1 MVMED
6 AIAKRTTTKLSK
18 PKSYRDLYEKYNDTV
33 MYNIANFIA
42 AIGAT
47 DINTNDDQVCND
59 GQPILTFTKY
69 NINRNKTY
77 ARYNRQSNTPVSCRT
92 QALHQLSRES
102 IRKYN

>member
-1 MVMED
+1 MED
-6 AIAKRTTTKLSK
+6 AIAKRTTTTLSK

-47 DINTNDDQVCND
+47 DINTNADQVCND

-77 ARYNRQSNTPVSCRT
+77 ARYNRQSNTSVSCRT
-92 QALHQLSRES
+92 QIFTSMKKG
-102 IRKYN
+102 ID